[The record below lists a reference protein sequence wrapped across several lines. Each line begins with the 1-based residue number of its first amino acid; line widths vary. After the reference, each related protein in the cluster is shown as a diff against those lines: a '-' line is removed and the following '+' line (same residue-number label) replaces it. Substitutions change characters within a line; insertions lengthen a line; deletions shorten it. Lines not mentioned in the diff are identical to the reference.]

1 MFVYNTLMEE
11 TKYYL
16 EKATLS
22 DLNEL
27 GEMER
32 VCFPLD
38 AWPLLERI
46 GALVLPACVRIKAV
60 INDRMVGFIGGD
72 SRRRAGIG
80 WITTISVLPEYRRR
94 GIAAALLDT
103 CEKEMGM
110 PRVRL
115 AVRKSNTAAQM
126 LYLKHGYR
134 TVETW
139 RQYYQGGEDAVVME
153 KEREP
158 GAS

>member
-46 GALVLPACVRIKAV
+46 GALVLPACVRIKALH
-60 INDRMVGFIGGD
+60 I
-72 SRRRAGIG
+72 
-80 WITTISVLPEYRRR
+80 
-94 GIAAALLDT
+94 
-103 CEKEMGM
+103 
-110 PRVRL
+110 
-115 AVRKSNTAAQM
+115 
-126 LYLKHGYR
+126 LK
-134 TVETW
+134 
-139 RQYYQGGEDAVVME
+139 
-153 KEREP
+153 
-158 GAS
+158 